1 MNEPKLTKSKESTNE
16 VAFTKAQLLKSK
28 KYIHQTDVLSV
39 ILEDG
44 KNYTIKEVEKLVDGF
59 MKKEVK

>member
-1 MNEPKLTKSKESTNE
+1 MSESKLIKSKESTNE
-16 VAFTKAQLLKSK
+16 VSFAKSQILKSK
-28 KYIHQTDVLSV
+28 KYIHQTDVLNV

-44 KNYTIKEVEKLVDGF
+44 KNYTIKEVDKLIENF

>member
-1 MNEPKLTKSKESTNE
+1 MSEVKVTKQKEPVFTKSQLI
-16 VAFTKAQLLKSK
+16 KAKR
-28 KYIHQTDVLSV
+28 YADRTDMLNV

-44 KNYTIKEVEKLVDGF
+44 KNYTIKEVEKLIDGF

>member
-1 MNEPKLTKSKESTNE
+1 MSETKLTKSKESTNE

-28 KYIHQTDVLSV
+28 KYIHQTDVINV
-39 ILEDG
+39 ILEED
-44 KNYTIKEVEKLVDGF
+44 KNYTIKEVEKLIDGF

>member
-1 MNEPKLTKSKESTNE
+1 MSETKLTKSKESTNE
-16 VAFTKAQLLKSK
+16 ITFTKTQLLKSK
-28 KYIHQTDVLSV
+28 KYVHQTDVLNV

-44 KNYTIKEVEKLVDGF
+44 KNYTIKAVDTLIDGF

>member
-1 MNEPKLTKSKESTNE
+1 MSEVKVTKQKEPVFTKS
-16 VAFTKAQLLKSK
+16 QLIKSK
-28 KYIHQTDVLSV
+28 RYADRTDILNV

-44 KNYTIKEVEKLVDGF
+44 KNYTIKEVEKLIDGF